1 MIQNLISNAL
11 KYTKENDCITVG
23 IKPVSVDNT
32 SFCCIEVADTGI
44 GISEELQELIFEGV
58 TTGVGKPQF
67 STQMGIGLQIV
78 KHTVDMHHGKIT
90 FHSRQD
96 QGTTF
101 TMLIPEGNTHFES
114 DDCIYLS
121 EKVPA
126 QQVVLPMY
134 TTSMSPIEAS
144 ADKKQ
149 TLLIVEDNADIRS
162 FIHSIF
168 SSEFRVIEAENGEEG
183 VRLAVEH
190 LPSVIICDL
199 MMPVKDGIDCSREI
213 KENPQTTHIPI
224 LILTA
229 KTEDTDILAATRVG
243 VDDYVMK
250 PFIPEVLVMKVKNL
264 ILQRERLKRIYT
276 KSLML
281 TNHEE
286 SKDPS
291 ETNGFIQQVIHVIEV
306 NLSDESFNV
315 KKLADELHM
324 SQPTLYRKLK
334 QVSQL
339 NAIDMIRSIRMS
351 KAAALILEQKYSIQ
365 EISEMVGYSD
375 TRTLRK
381 HFTEQFGTPPSQ
393 FVDKGENA

>member
-1 MIQNLISNAL
+1 
-11 KYTKENDCITVG
+11 
-23 IKPVSVDNT
+23 
-32 SFCCIEVADTGI
+32 
-44 GISEELQELIFEGV
+44 
-58 TTGVGKPQF
+58 
-67 STQMGIGLQIV
+67 
-78 KHTVDMHHGKIT
+78 
-90 FHSRQD
+90 
-96 QGTTF
+96 
-101 TMLIPEGNTHFES
+101 
-114 DDCIYLS
+114 
-121 EKVPA
+121 
-126 QQVVLPMY
+126 
-134 TTSMSPIEAS
+134 
-144 ADKKQ
+144 
-149 TLLIVEDNADIRS
+149 
-162 FIHSIF
+162 
-168 SSEFRVIEAENGEEG
+168 
-183 VRLAVEH
+183 
-190 LPSVIICDL
+190 
-199 MMPVKDGIDCSREI
+199 
-213 KENPQTTHIPI
+213 
-224 LILTA
+224 
-229 KTEDTDILAATRVG
+229 
-243 VDDYVMK
+243 
-250 PFIPEVLVMKVKNL
+250 MKVKNL

-291 ETNGFIQQVIHVIEV
+291 ETNGFIQQVIHVIEAS
-306 NLSDESFNV
+306 LSDESFNV